1 MNEDEL
7 NQRLQ
12 ALHHRLQWITD
23 TEARAAWIDGF
34 GAHGEF
40 DNERTKIIAA
50 AEAVL
55 GALQAMGGSVK
66 FAPK

>member
-1 MNEDEL
+1 MNENEL

-23 TEARAAWIDGF
+23 TEARAAWINGF
-34 GAHGEF
+34 GAQGEF
-40 DNERTKIIAA
+40 DSERTKIIAA

-55 GALQAMGGSVK
+55 DALQAMGGRVNYT
-66 FAPK
+66 PK